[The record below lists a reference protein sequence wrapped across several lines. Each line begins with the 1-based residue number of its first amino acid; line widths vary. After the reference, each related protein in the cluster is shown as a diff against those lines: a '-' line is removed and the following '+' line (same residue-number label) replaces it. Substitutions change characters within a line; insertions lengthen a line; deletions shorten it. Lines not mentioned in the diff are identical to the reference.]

1 MLTTETLI
9 AVICFG
15 LTCFALGYTLGKD
28 STQKR
33 RQNPEKVSRRL
44 CCKISIWATDTGST
58 LFMFRQ

>member
-1 MLTTETLI
+1 MVLLMEDCDLLNSQISLTGILSRREGLPMLTTETLI

-33 RQNPEKVSRRL
+33 R
-44 CCKISIWATDTGST
+44 
-58 LFMFRQ
+58 